1 MLGKRNKFYI
11 WVLKQN
17 MGFQK
22 HTRVSITKEE
32 VGFQVLAGFTFLSH
46 VWFWIYIKSLIIP
59 NLLMLHAFQI
69 RSPTPSIL
77 TQCSNSLAL

>member
-22 HTRVSITKEE
+22 NSGVSITKKEAGFRVH
-32 VGFQVLAGFTFLSH
+32 VGFTPLSN
-46 VWFWIYIKSLIIP
+46 VWLWIYTKNLIP
-59 NLLMLHAFQI
+59 NLLRLDAFQI
-69 RSPTPSIL
+69 RFPTPSIL
-77 TQCSNSLAL
+77 TQCSNSLVV